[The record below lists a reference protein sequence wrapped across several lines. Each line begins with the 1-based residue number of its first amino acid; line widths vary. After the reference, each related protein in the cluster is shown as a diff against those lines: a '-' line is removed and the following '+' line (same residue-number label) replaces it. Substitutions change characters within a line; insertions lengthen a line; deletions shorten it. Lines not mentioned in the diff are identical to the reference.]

1 MKAPPFEYVRP
12 DRLETAI
19 NFLAENGD
27 EAKVIAGGQSLVPML
42 AFRLSAPRFLVDIGR
57 IPKLRGVTIDDDGIR
72 LGALTRWREIEQ
84 NDELRSAHPLLVEAV
99 RHVAHYQIR
108 NRGTIGGS
116 LAHADPAAE
125 LPGIAVTCDG
135 TVVLLGPTGRREVPA
150 DGFFTGPLTT
160 TLRPDE
166 LILELRLPAL
176 RKDSRWAFQ
185 EFARRKGDF
194 ALAGVA
200 VCYELKSGRAV
211 NARVGAIGVAN
222 TPVRLPAVEAVLNDS
237 TITESVIRDATAAAF
252 ASVDPGDDIHA
263 PGDYRRALVCVLM
276 QRALASA
283 AGLALKETQ

>member
-176 RKDSRWAFQ
+176 RKDFTLGIPGVCPAQRRLCTRRRRRLLRVEEWPGGQ
-185 EFARRKGDF
+185 RARRGDRSCQHAGAF
-194 ALAGVA
+194 AGRG
-200 VCYELKSGRAV
+200 GRA
-211 NARVGAIGVAN
+211 
-222 TPVRLPAVEAVLNDS
+222 
-237 TITESVIRDATAAAF
+237 
-252 ASVDPGDDIHA
+252 
-263 PGDYRRALVCVLM
+263 
-276 QRALASA
+276 Q
-283 AGLALKETQ
+283 